1 MDPLSI
7 TLAAL
12 SAKAGEAI
20 LTGIIG
26 NRSDYLLVNSFQK
39 IKQIITSR
47 NKEFPENH
55 DLLRTL
61 RKSMLTATDMI
72 RISMKVDGE
81 QKDFRKNLKT
91 WIDEQIKLLPKL
103 ENWADWN
110 NPASDKLEL
119 FFVNEGSYSEKKL
132 LLTQTMT
139 KSWEDYLNTQLQIEL
154 PDEFEE
160 NYIMDGGK
168 RTP

>member
-81 QKDFRKNLKT
+81 QKDIGPGDAVDVPSGAEHNFINIGPEVMKLYTVYAPAEHPDGTVHATKAEAEAAEAK
-91 WIDEQIKLLPKL
+91 EQYKYIK
-103 ENWADWN
+103 
-110 NPASDKLEL
+110 
-119 FFVNEGSYSEKKL
+119 
-132 LLTQTMT
+132 
-139 KSWEDYLNTQLQIEL
+139 
-154 PDEFEE
+154 
-160 NYIMDGGK
+160 
-168 RTP
+168 